1 MSSHYKAMLIAWYC
15 HYGHIYMLSGQES
28 SYSSP
33 LHKLPDIGNVPTE
46 ERKAE
51 YMKAIKE
58 RLPKGNTRFVFRSRN
73 TEYSIQVPDGRYG
86 FPKGGSNS
94 YLDGGETKK
103 TALREFTEEV
113 GYVIRDVDNVMYQG
127 KHSDIHVYTYK
138 VTLERRHE
146 IEAAIESQAKA
157 RYGELFDVKFRSV
170 ETIDTVVKDW
180 NVKSAYVF
188 GVLKQ
193 RLMCSPKKG
202 GKLFNNTRKKQSSH
216 LHYGTAAKAKQT
228 LKYLR
233 TRPHGEQVRSAQ
245 AMYYRAKYHAN
256 QTANMRNA
264 MKVYGKFLKQMKTV
278 SRRIRKQTGGLR
290 IPIHSILMNKQIEKA
305 ILSVNPEFKF
315 TGFKRDPTAPD
326 FGSLPRWNSYKDRI
340 ANITD
345 SEPIVVN
352 KYKSTSYYQIQ
363 DGRHRFAQAILNG
376 SDTVNVTII

>member
-1 MSSHYKAMLIAWYC
+1 
-15 HYGHIYMLSGQES
+15 MLSGQES
-28 SYSSP
+28 SYTSP

-46 ERKAE
+46 ERKAN

-58 RLPKGNTRFVFRSRN
+58 RLPKDNTRFVFRSRN
-73 TEYSIQVPDGRYG
+73 TEYSVQVPDGRYG

-94 YLDGGETKK
+94 YLDGGIRKN
-103 TALREFTEEV
+103 TALREFKEEV
-113 GYVIRDVDNVMYQG
+113 GYVIHDTDNVVYHG
-127 KHSDIHVYTYK
+127 EKFGIHVYTYK
-138 VTLERRHE
+138 VSLEQRHK
-146 IEAAIESQAKA
+146 IETAIQAQTEA
-157 RYGELFDVKFRSV
+157 RYGELFNVAFRSV
-170 ETIDTVVKDW
+170 ESIDKEVDTW
-180 NVKSAYVF
+180 NAKSAQVF
-188 GVLKQ
+188 RMLKDQ
-193 RLMCSPKKG
+193 LACSRTKG
-202 GKLFNNTRKKQSSH
+202 GAKGMLFNNTRKKQSSH

-233 TRPHGEQVRSAQ
+233 RRPHGEQVRSAQ
-245 AMYYRAKYHAN
+245 VMYYRAKHHAN

-264 MKVYGKFLKQMKTV
+264 MKVYGKFLNQMKNVT
-278 SRRIRKQTGGLR
+278 RKIRKQTGGLR